1 MEAKAAPTNTFAE
14 PTPLGLLGLAIGCAA
29 LVPVAFG
36 KVQSAAAFQTCAW
49 FCLVFGAGCQFLA
62 GMMSL
67 ANKNLLGGTL
77 LTTFSFNWVMN
88 WWALDALAH
97 GKVPDATIIQCVDA
111 AFLLIFVVLAF
122 AFALHSKLLFALLA
136 DIVAL
141 YVLRLAHVH
150 GKAIGVT
157 TIILALIAVYVALAI
172 LVNDAAGRVV
182 MPLGGPLLQLRAA
195 APAPASRTVT
205 AAPASLQLS

>member
-1 MEAKAAPTNTFAE
+1 METQANKFAE

-36 KVQSAAAFQTCAW
+36 KVHDAMTLQTCAW

-62 GMMSL
+62 GLMAL

-88 WWALDALAH
+88 WWALDGLAH
-97 GKVPDATIIQCVDA
+97 GKVPDATIVTAVDA

-122 AFALHSKLLFALLA
+122 AFALHSKLLFLLLA

-150 GKAIGVT
+150 GSAIGVT
-157 TIILALIAVYVALAI
+157 TIILALVAVYVALAI
-172 LVNDAAGRVV
+172 LVNDAAGRVL
-182 MPLGGPLLQLRAA
+182 MPLGGPLLRLREPARETPRAIGAA
-195 APAPASRTVT
+195 ASWQM
-205 AAPASLQLS
+205 S